1 MTTRRARARK
11 SISGTITSAID
22 EGAPPS
28 VIAAGTNQNLN
39 NISLDSVSAGGG
51 SLANDEISAADGS
64 SDNDA
69 IQSIL
74 DQYSPS
80 IGGEESTLGAESVQ
94 LDVSTNG
101 YSGSADSGGGNDL
114 SRIRGTASARSRFS
128 GGDVLVEDDFEAGH
142 DFNVLQ
148 RLIGNMDDAER
159 DEVMM
164 VVQGLRS
171 QVTRMRNTQDHMR
184 TRVEVMTHA
193 YRIKCGQGKNRF
205 ARDMKHVDCF
215 NTTKICKCV
224 DAMVVPRAMILK
236 PEWDVYSDSVQS
248 FCQIFLQKAA
258 ITVSAEYA
266 SMKSYWMLF
275 VAPTINYS
283 LGSRRNNLVQAIRR
297 KWVGGY
303 CMKYYVRRV

>member
-1 MTTRRARARK
+1 MTTRTTRAKK
-11 SISGTITSAID
+11 SMSSTITSAID
-22 EGAPPS
+22 GAPPS
-28 VIAAGTNQNLN
+28 VIAAGTNQSLN
-39 NISLDSVSAGGG
+39 SISLDSVSAAEG
-51 SLANDEISAADGS
+51 SLANDEISAADAS

-101 YSGSADSGGGNDL
+101 DSGSADSGGGNDL
-114 SRIRGTASARSRFS
+114 SRIRGAASARSRVS
-128 GGDVLVEDDFEAGH
+128 GSDVLVEDDFEAGH
-142 DFNVLQ
+142 DFNLLQ
-148 RLIGNMDDAER
+148 GLIRDVDDAVR
-159 DEVMM
+159 DEVMS
-164 VVQGLRS
+164 VVHGLRS
-171 QVTRMRNTQDHMR
+171 QVTRMRNSQDHMR

-193 YRIKCGQGKNRF
+193 YRIKCGRGKNRF
-205 ARDMKHVDCF
+205 ARDMKHVDGF
-215 NTTKICKCV
+215 NTTKIRKCV
-224 DAMVVPRAMILK
+224 DAMVVPRSMILK
-236 PEWDVYSDSVQS
+236 PGWDVYSDSVKS

-258 ITVSAEYA
+258 ITVSGEYA